1 MCIRDR
7 KLDQLIKNQ
16 LFFAHRR
23 SKQSGR
29 AQQQPT
35 SNDPMS
41 AWLGTVVP
49 SSIPESAAW
58 WQVPKTHFQ
67 AKPARQQTWPHWA
80 HRRWKIKGHQKNLA
94 AISDDGELG
103 LMQLMENGWKPTP
116 PHTHCLVNGVMR

>member
-1 MCIRDR
+1 MPIGTPLRDFVASLVYIEYSSLTR
-7 KLDQLIKNQ
+7 NNLWCFWKLDQLIKNQ

-23 SKQSGR
+23 SKRSGR
-29 AQQQPT
+29 QQQQPA

-67 AKPARQQTWPHWA
+67 AEPARQ
-80 HRRWKIKGHQKNLA
+80 
-94 AISDDGELG
+94 
-103 LMQLMENGWKPTP
+103 
-116 PHTHCLVNGVMR
+116 